1 MSWCRLSDSVR
12 ECERLKVQMEER
24 DHEVAKLMRR
34 LEVSRSISSVLLV
47 ETFSSRSQLT
57 PANIIF
63 SHFFSFFNQISVFF
77 YINSGSLWVI
87 LFPFRSSMATMALT
101 CS

>member
-1 MSWCRLSDSVR
+1 MCRLSDSVR

-47 ETFSSRSQLT
+47 ETFSS
-57 PANIIF
+57 
-63 SHFFSFFNQISVFF
+63 
-77 YINSGSLWVI
+77 
-87 LFPFRSSMATMALT
+87 
-101 CS
+101 